1 MNERELSGLTVN
13 ERLFALGVLDDFDSA
28 MAIGDRNRVKAIL
41 QRALVDPLSIERI
54 VGRVAT
60 QPAQSNRVRAA
71 RG

>member
-13 ERLFALGVLDDFDSA
+13 ERLFALGMLDDFDSA
-28 MAIGDRNRVKAIL
+28 MAIGDRDRVKAIL

-54 VGRVAT
+54 VGKCAT
-60 QPAQSNRVRAA
+60 QPARPNRVRAA